1 MTHWFTPWR
10 RKYISGEAKAKD
22 GTCVF
27 CDKRHGTPESDARDL
42 IVARSE
48 SVYVIL
54 NLFPYATAHLMVI
67 PYAHVSTQEDLP
79 AEVLTD
85 IMLTVNKALKVL
97 RHVYNPQGFNLGV
110 NLGTAAGAGIAAH
123 YHFHI
128 VPRWAGDV
136 NFMTAVG
143 GARVVPDS
151 LDNIYQQVFVGWQT
165 LYPSSSEIR

>member
-1 MTHWFTPWR
+1 MTRWFTPWR
-10 RKYISGEAKAKD
+10 KTYITGESKSKD

-27 CDKRHGTPESDARDL
+27 CGKQDGTPESDARDL
-42 IVARSE
+42 IVARSD

-67 PYAHVSTQEDLP
+67 PYQHVSTQEDLP
-79 AEVLTD
+79 VEALTD

-97 RHVYNPQGFNLGV
+97 RHIYNPNGFNLGV
-110 NLGTAAGAGIAAH
+110 NLGAAAGAGIAAH

-136 NFMTAVG
+136 NFMTAIG
-143 GARVVPDS
+143 GTRVVPDS
-151 LDNIYQQVFVGWQT
+151 LENIYAQFLAGWEE
-165 LYPSSSEIR
+165 LFGEKP

>member
-1 MTHWFTPWR
+1 MIRWFTPWR
-10 RKYISGEAKAKD
+10 KKYITGEAKAKD

-27 CDKRHGTPESDARDL
+27 CDKQHRTSDSDARDL

-54 NLFPYATAHLMVI
+54 NLFPYATAHMMVI
-67 PYAHVSTQEDLP
+67 PYQHVSTQEDLP

-97 RHVYNPQGFNLGV
+97 RHVYNPMGFNLGV
-110 NLGTAAGAGIAAH
+110 NLGAAAGAGIAAH

-136 NFMTAVG
+136 NFMTAIG
-143 GARVVPDS
+143 GTRVIPDS
-151 LDNIYQQVFVGWQT
+151 LENIYAQVVSGWQE
-165 LYPSSSEIR
+165 LFES

>member
-1 MTHWFTPWR
+1 MTRWYTPWR
-10 RKYISGEAKAKD
+10 KKYITGDAKPKD
-22 GTCVF
+22 GSCVF
-27 CDKRHGTPESDARDL
+27 CGKQHGTSDSDARDL

-48 SVYVIL
+48 YVYVVL

-67 PYAHVSTQEDLP
+67 PYEHVSSQEQLP
-79 AEVLTD
+79 TEALTD
-85 IMLTVNKALKVL
+85 IMLTVNKALAVL

-110 NLGTAAGAGIAAH
+110 NLGSAAGAGIAAH

-143 GARVVPDS
+143 GTRVIPDS
-151 LDNIYQQVFVGWQT
+151 LDSIYTQVADGWRA
-165 LYPSSSEIR
+165 LHGGG